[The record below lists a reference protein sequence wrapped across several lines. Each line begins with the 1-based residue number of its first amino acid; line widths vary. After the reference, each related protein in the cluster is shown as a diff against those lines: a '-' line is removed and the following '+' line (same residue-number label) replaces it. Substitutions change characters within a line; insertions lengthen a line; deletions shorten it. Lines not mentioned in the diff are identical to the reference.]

1 MNGNLVYQLFD
12 KCVAAYSKKQYV
24 LMAEILKEISTIK
37 LQPKA
42 RVLYE
47 RLRVLADQKQSIH
60 ISEKVIASAE
70 LADIGVII
78 LMGSGEPA
86 TLGKSIESIESIRE
100 KGISVHCLLLE
111 CLPFGTDVVSL
122 NDQDIHQLPV
132 IVCDKLNNGTL
143 DYVVEYGYTNK
154 ALRRAIRCSGGRYVS
169 FLREGDELSL
179 DGAEDKTIPQG
190 YDLLIAS
197 PSSSSTSRF
206 KNISNDK
213 YELTSF
219 SALLAAG
226 VFYDGALL
234 VDRDYLDDMLGLV
247 KYDSE
252 NNYFGYLNEILS
264 VELTLDASRVKFL
277 PNIVCSPSLENFNE
291 HIQRIK
297 SYTLYCIESRRE
309 KSTRKLEPQAEQLIS
324 ELLHVARDVF
334 TNDSIQPNSINL
346 TDGLQLAQQG
356 KLSEPLKMIIRW
368 YAQELREIALAKNKK
383 EIQSLIIINK
393 EIYPKPVLSFVSSI
407 FKGQKLLHSYLTDI
421 SRQTVFNQSDL
432 IVVSPQ
438 PNLIQDLLVK
448 IFELSNQRVRL
459 IQLNEDPGIYECWNI
474 AVKSSKAEFISN
486 ANLDDRRATDHA
498 EKMLNVMRRTSADV
512 ASSAIC
518 ITNDILQ
525 ISEFSGDLQS
535 LRQNFKL
542 EEWFSAPSDEVFE
555 KALNDFFMWNNSGEV
570 VQCMNFPHCMPV
582 WRRSIHDKFGYF
594 DENENG
600 TYADFALWLKAASS
614 TAKFVHLTKPY
625 GLYYVDPN
633 SHNRRNANQKTW
645 QSIVTK
651 YLPNT
656 VKVNSSS
663 HVAGEVN
670 SVRNET
676 LIKSVDGIP
685 KINFGT
691 QISQNFGKHRS
702 GWTYALAGLEALHD
716 PAASVYC
723 DAFIEKKFVWGG
735 DPGDGGSGPVVP
747 YSNPWIGFVH
757 VPPYVPSWFQSEQ
770 SNQRIFSRKSW
781 LKSLEHCQGLFTLT
795 EYHRQFLLKTLKPKF
810 PISTLYHPTEFPDL
824 KFDFQKYKY
833 NNKKRIV
840 QIGWWL
846 RKLSAIKCIDTS
858 NHIPTLLGK
867 SDWTKSMLMYSE
879 ARVAPIG
886 DNAVDII
893 EFLDNDEYDRLLSEN
908 IVFIDFYDTSA
919 NNAVIECMA
928 RGTPIIIC
936 RHPSVEEYLGKD
948 YPLFYTNY
956 DEVERFLKDESRIQ
970 QASTYMSGSHYQKSL
985 HIDAFRKQFITS
997 EVVLSLI

>member
-1 MNGNLVYQLFD
+1 MNDNLVHQLFD
-12 KCVAAYSKKQYV
+12 KCIAAYSKKQYV
-24 LMAEILKEISTIK
+24 LMADVLKEISTIK

-60 ISEKVIASAE
+60 ISEKVIVSAE

-78 LMGSGEPA
+78 LIGSGDPSA
-86 TLGKSIESIESIRE
+86 LGKSIESIECIRE

-122 NDQDIHQLPV
+122 NDQDIPQLPV

-154 ALRRAIRCSGGRYVS
+154 ALRRAIRCAGGRYVC

-179 DGAEDKTIPQG
+179 DGSEDKSIPQG

-197 PSSSSTSRF
+197 PSSSSTNRL
-206 KNISNDK
+206 KNISHHK
-213 YELTSF
+213 YEFTSF

-234 VDRDYLDDMLGLV
+234 VDRDYLDDMLGFV

-277 PNIVCSPSLENFNE
+277 PNIVCLPSLENSNE

-297 SYTLYCIESRRE
+297 SYTLFCIESRRE
-309 KSTRKLEPQAEQLIS
+309 KSARKLEPQAEQLIS

-346 TDGLQLAQQG
+346 TDGLQLAQLG

-368 YAQELREIALAKNKK
+368 HAQELREIALAKNKK
-383 EIQSLIIINK
+383 EFKSLIINK
-393 EIYPKPVLSFVSSI
+393 EVHPKPVLSFVSSI

-474 AVKSSKAEFISN
+474 AVKSSQAEFITN
-486 ANLDDRRATDHA
+486 ANLDDRRTTDHA
-498 EKMLNVMRRTSADV
+498 EKMLDVMRRTSADV

-542 EEWFSAPSDEVFE
+542 EEWFSAPNEEESE

-594 DENENG
+594 NENENG

-614 TAKFVHLTKPY
+614 NAKFVHLTNPY

-633 SHNRRNANQKTW
+633 SHNRRNASQKTW
-645 QSIVTK
+645 QNIVRK
-651 YLPNT
+651 YLPST
-656 VKVNSSS
+656 VKITSSS
-663 HVAGEVN
+663 HVVGGVN
-670 SVRNET
+670 NVKVEK

-685 KINFGT
+685 KINFGM

-716 PAASVYC
+716 PSASLYC

-747 YSNPWIGFVH
+747 YSSPWIGFVH

-795 EYHRQFLLKTLKPKF
+795 EYHRQFLLKTLNPKF
-810 PISTLYHPTEFPDL
+810 PISKLYHPTEFPDL
-824 KFDFQKYKY
+824 NFDFNKYKA

-846 RKLSAIKCIDTS
+846 RKLSAIKDINTP
-858 NHIPTLLGK
+858 NHTPTLLGK
-867 SDWTKSMLMYSE
+867 SDWTKSMLIYSE
-879 ARVAPIG
+879 ARLAPSLG
-886 DNAVDII
+886 KSVEVI
-893 EFLDNDEYDRLLSEN
+893 EFLDNDAYDELLSEN
-908 IVFIDFYDTSA
+908 LVFIDFYDTSA
-919 NNAVIECMA
+919 NNAVIECIA
-928 RGTPIIIC
+928 RGTPIVVC
-936 RHPSVEEYLGKD
+936 RHPAVVEYLGKD
-948 YPLFYTNY
+948 YPLYY
-956 DEVERFLKDESRIQ
+956 SDYSEVPQLINDDWRVYE
-970 QASTYMSGSHYQKSL
+970 ASL
-985 HIDAFRKQFITS
+985 HMLNNPMKKKLHLECFVHEFSCSD
-997 EVVLSLI
+997 VVRGAS